1 MVTPRIGTFGTRTDL
16 DIRQG
21 ATFGP
26 LTLTFK
32 NPDGSAVNLT
42 GCSLTGQ
49 IRKQALSSTVV
60 QAFTAAIT
68 DAAAGVAT
76 LTIDAV
82 ATAAIPAAETPI
94 SPDSR
99 YVYDVELIDTQGRVI
114 PVLYGDVVV
123 LREVTR

>member
-1 MVTPRIGTFGTRTDL
+1 MVAPRIGSFGTRADL

-42 GCSLTGQ
+42 GCSLSGQ
-49 IRKQALSSTVV
+49 IRKTALSASIV
-60 QAFTAAIT
+60 QAFSAAIT
-68 DAAAGVAT
+68 NAAGGVAT
-76 LTIDAV
+76 LTIDAA
-82 ATAAIPAAETPI
+82 ATAGIPAGE
-94 SPDSR
+94 SPAGVDSR
-99 YVYDVELIDTQGRVI
+99 YVYDVELVDSQGRVI
-114 PVLYGDVVV
+114 PVLYGDVIV